1 LKPELL
7 RGAAILVALGASQP
21 GLICYLR
28 PFFVALAFR
37 WDMDMASDASGHGRN
52 HGNNDA
58 VAQETYSR
66 FMSLTKWAVIFVV
79 VVLLLMALL
88 LV

>member
-1 LKPELL
+1 
-7 RGAAILVALGASQP
+7 
-21 GLICYLR
+21 
-28 PFFVALAFR
+28 
-37 WDMDMASDASGHGRN
+37 MASDASGHGRN